1 MSQELSALIQSVT
14 TGPILFLLLAN
25 LVVLVLGAVPA
36 MIMLVPV
43 LLPMAMQFK
52 GLGLIVAAAI
62 GRVSVTE
69 VVPVL
74 LSYRRP

>member
-1 MSQELSALIQSVT
+1 
-14 TGPILFLLLAN
+14 
-25 LVVLVLGAVPA
+25 

-74 LSYRRP
+74 LSYLRP